1 MTETIVMN
9 LNPVKL
15 EEIEIDETEENP
27 WSVEDV
33 SVFLNYCCPECD
45 YKNQDLNVFSE
56 HALHNHF
63 NATALFGVENY
74 DDKLLFDFN
83 KTEFDEDNKDDLFEQ
98 MQTDD
103 IDISNTFVYHL
114 ISKKCPEVTYF
125 FGFKKNTMKLSTF
138 STYLEYQSIYT
149 VQ

>member
-1 MTETIVMN
+1 MAETIVMN
-9 LNPVKL
+9 VNPVKL
-15 EEIEIDETEENP
+15 EEIDIDGTEENP

-103 IDISNTFVYHL
+103 LDISNTFVYHL
-114 ISKKCPEVTYF
+114 ISKNVQKLGTYF
-125 FGFKKNTMKLSTF
+125 FGF
-138 STYLEYQSIYT
+138 
-149 VQ
+149 

>member
-1 MTETIVMN
+1 MAETIVMN
-9 LNPVKL
+9 VNPVKL
-15 EEIEIDETEENP
+15 EEIDIDETEENP

-83 KTEFDEDNKDDLFEQ
+83 KTEEEFDEDNKGVDHVISIGRRMMNLVLNFEYVFVLICFQRTLKSDL
-98 MQTDD
+98 
-103 IDISNTFVYHL
+103 
-114 ISKKCPEVTYF
+114 KEVQFTQNF
-125 FGFKKNTMKLSTF
+125 LF
-138 STYLEYQSIYT
+138 
-149 VQ
+149 